1 MFFVRSMEKSICPIC
16 HQSLKVIGSRRRS
29 VIDENGDVMILVLR
43 RLRCTNPG
51 CGKIH
56 HELPDLLTPYKRQ
69 TTTILEQIITGQLEA
84 VPVENSTIRRVRAWF
99 NSRAHALVGALLSTY
114 ATVTQDYGVDFSDLP
129 QSILERIFFFVG
141 EPAGW
146 LKKVVRIL
154 VNNHR
159 WPHTQLA

>member
-1 MFFVRSMEKSICPIC
+1 IC

-29 VIDENGDVMILVLR
+29 LIDENGDVMILVLR

-69 TTTILEQIITGQLEA
+69 TTTILEQIITGHQEA

-114 ATVTQDYGVDFSDLP
+114 ATVTQDRSED
-129 QSILERIFFFVG
+129 RRVG
-141 EPAGW
+141 TES
-146 LKKVVRIL
+146 
-154 VNNHR
+154 
-159 WPHTQLA
+159 T